1 MIYLGSARLNWFY
14 GKTFSTMFLF
24 DYHFLMCWFFQ
35 IDDSLEKVQADL
47 FERHVCGGLKM
58 NILQYAMVMFW
69 CNYSKGISGCS
80 CGFLYDSIF
89 ILM

>member
-1 MIYLGSARLNWFY
+1 
-14 GKTFSTMFLF
+14 MFLF